1 MGGIIGFEAFKDSF
15 GTVDDGIG
23 ESGEAGDLNAV
34 GTIGGAFGDLAD
46 KDDFVVPFFDNDGV
60 VLKAGKGFGELGEF
74 VVMGGK
80 EGAGTGAF
88 GGVEVFNDG
97 PGDGKAVVGAGTA
110 PDFVEDDEAFGAGV
124 IEDVGGL
131 VHLDHEGGVSPGEF
145 VTGTDAGEDAID
157 QAEAATAGGNP
168 GAALCHQNE
177 ESDLSNIGGFTRHI
191 GAGDE
196 GNLRAVGI
204 GAIAVEAAVIGH
216 KCVGAGE
223 TEAFFAHHLFD
234 DGVATLFDFEGI
246 GIVELGLA
254 VAPLAGEA
262 TPAGKDVDFREG
274 GGGFAERVGLG
285 EDRLDEFEEEGCFAR
300 EGLFIGLQDFA
311 FAFLEDLG
319 GETLGVFH
327 GLPAGVVLGHAL
339 EVTFG
344 DFDVVTKSPG
354 VTDAKI
360 FDPGAFLFLLLEFGK
375 PLLAVAG

>member
-1 MGGIIGFEAFKDSF
+1 MGRIIGLEAFKDSF
-15 GTVDDGIG
+15 GAVDDGIG

-34 GTIGGAFGDLAD
+34 GAVGGAFGDLTD
-46 KDDFVVPFFDNDGV
+46 KDDFVVPFFDDDGV

-80 EGAGTGAF
+80 EGTGAGAF

-97 PGDGKAVVGAGTA
+97 PGDGETVVGAGAA

-131 VHLDHEGGVSPGEF
+131 VHLDHEGGVPPGEF
-145 VTGTDAGEDAID
+145 VTGTDAREDAID
-157 QAEAATAGGNP
+157 KAKAATAGGDP
-168 GAALCHQNE
+168 GAALRHQNKE
-177 ESDLSNIGGFTRHI
+177 GDLSDIGGFTRHI
-191 GAGDE
+191 GTGDK
-196 GNLRAVGI
+196 GDLGVVGI
-204 GAIAVEAAVIGH
+204 GTLAVEAAVVWH
-216 KCVGAGE
+216 KGVGAGE

-234 DGVATLFDFEGI
+234 DGVATLFDFEGV

-262 TPAGKDVDFREG
+262 APAGKDVDFREG

-285 EDRLDEFEEEGCFAR
+285 EDRLDEFEEKACFAR

-319 GETLGVFH
+319 SETLGVFH

-354 VTDAKI
+354 VADAEV